1 VAVIGDSGRLRVRR
15 GHLRV
20 AQAIGDPDRLIAKP
34 SMGWGGLGG
43 NSEFRIPNFQTGGFM
58 GESLAMKHGFALPIL
73 AVFGPADATPDEEA
87 VAARVG
93 AAAAGS
99 GWVVLTGGGSG
110 VMEAACRGAVE
121 AGGVTVG
128 ILPTARAENGYP
140 NPWVKISVFT
150 GAGSARNAFN
160 VLSSTLCVA
169 IGGGPGTLSEIALA
183 LKTGT
188 PVWCLKSWAL
198 KPPPGKEKP
207 LPRVFESA
215 EDLLSALEDTLQ
227 DVKTLER

>member
-1 VAVIGDSGRLRVRR
+1 MR
-15 GHLRV
+15 
-20 AQAIGDPDRLIAKP
+20 
-34 SMGWGGLGG
+34 
-43 NSEFRIPNFQTGGFM
+43 
-58 GESLAMKHGFALPIL
+58 ESTLMNQQHALPIL
-73 AVFGPADATPDEEA
+73 AVFGPGDASTEEMS
-87 VAARVG
+87 VAHRVG
-93 AAAAGS
+93 AAAAQA

-128 ILPTARAENGYP
+128 ILPTARAEKGYP
-140 NPWVKISVFT
+140 NPWIKIPVLT

-160 VLSSTLCVA
+160 VLSATLCVA

-188 PVWCLKSWAL
+188 PMWCLKGWAL

-207 LPRVFESA
+207 LPRVFETA

-227 DVKTLER
+227 DVETLKR